1 VAFRLENRVPP
12 PIVAALIAALMY
24 WTPALFPFASVEV
37 PWRLEMAALLFALG
51 AALDIAGL
59 VHFMQAKTTVN
70 PLDPGAASV
79 LITGGVYRFT
89 RNPMYLGLATLLL
102 AWAIWLENAVAL
114 AGVALFVWAMNRFQ
128 IAPEERALEARFG
141 AEYSRYRSRVR
152 RWI

>member
-1 VAFRLENRVPP
+1 MPP
-12 PIVAALIAALMY
+12 PIVAAVVAALMY
-24 WTPALFPFASVEV
+24 WIARLFPDASFEV
-37 PWRLEMAALLFALG
+37 PGRLAVCALLFGAGAL
-51 AALDIAGL
+51 LDITGL
-59 VHFMQAKTTVN
+59 AHFMRAKTTVN
-70 PLDPGAASV
+70 PLDPDAASV

-102 AWAIWLENAVAL
+102 AWAIWLGNLVAP
-114 AGVALFVWAMNRFQ
+114 AGVALFVWFMNRFQ

>member
-1 VAFRLENRVPP
+1 MAFRLENRVPP
-12 PIVAALIAALMY
+12 PIVAAVVAALMY
-24 WTPALFPFASVEV
+24 WMARLFDDASFEV
-37 PWRLEMAALLFALG
+37 PWRLAVCALVFAIG
-51 AALDIAGL
+51 AALDITGL
-59 VHFMQAKTTVN
+59 VHFMRAKTTVN
-70 PLDPGAASV
+70 PLDPHAASV

-102 AWAIWLENAVAL
+102 AWGLWLGNAVAL
-114 AGVALFVWAMNRFQ
+114 AAIAVFIAYMNRFQ